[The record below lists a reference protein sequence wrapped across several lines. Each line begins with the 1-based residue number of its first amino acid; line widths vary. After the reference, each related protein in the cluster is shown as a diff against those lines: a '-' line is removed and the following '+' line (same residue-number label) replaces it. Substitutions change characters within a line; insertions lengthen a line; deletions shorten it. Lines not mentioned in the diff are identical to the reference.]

1 MNPNEFATLGN
12 NEASAEAGKTRFGES
27 LLKHRDEINISR
39 KFIFQVS
46 ESAATVEHEAKVR
59 SFLLLSLWWDAAVP
73 KIIPKE

>member
-1 MNPNEFATLGN
+1 MCGQNHLEHIFCQFYFCVRL
-12 NEASAEAGKTRFGES
+12 RQ
-27 LLKHRDEINISR
+27 RDIINISR